1 MASRAV
7 ATQQQGGEVA
17 QQSRNPLVHFRGQL
31 ETRANEFK
39 MVLPAHI
46 TPEKFQRTI
55 LTAVQADPDL
65 LKADRQSL
73 VLACMKAAQDGLLP
87 DKREAALVIFSTRQ
101 KDASGQWVSVK
112 QVQYMPMVFGL
123 RKKILQSGEISSI
136 ETNVVYRAEVEAGA
150 FIFEAGT
157 EAMLRHR
164 PMLELTEEETAD
176 DQIVAAY
183 SVAVMKDGTKSFEVM
198 RRSEINKVREK
209 SQTGALKDRFGKDRT
224 PSGPWVD
231 WFGEMARKTVMR
243 RHSKTLPMSGDLLDI
258 EARDEEIAARSATA
272 LMGSVEA
279 DEARALPPTRE
290 EVENRA
296 EHDGWVARFEA
307 GEVLYTEE
315 AAKFISRL
323 ERLYPDLHARAMAAI
338 PSYDPHT
345 GEVDEDTARALD
357 AQTYAAA
364 EGRSDE
370 EHGDQHPGDDD
381 DAPHPFATL
390 AASLKARAE
399 RAETIIDLGNI
410 EAELG
415 KHRDAAPADLVE
427 AVDQAISERAAAL
440 KGGK

>member
-17 QQSRNPLVHFRGQL
+17 QQQTNPLLKFRGQL
-31 ETRANEFK
+31 DQRASEFK

-65 LKADRQSL
+65 LRADRQSL

-164 PMLELTEEETAD
+164 PMLELSEEETAD

-243 RHSKTLPMSGDLLDI
+243 RHSKTLPMSGDLLDV

-279 DEARALPPTRE
+279 DAPAAIASVPPTRE
-290 EVENRA
+290 QVSF
-296 EHDGWVARFEA
+296 D
-307 GEVLYTEE
+307 
-315 AAKFISRL
+315 
-323 ERLYPDLHARAMAAI
+323 PD
-338 PSYDPHT
+338 T
-345 GEVDEDTARALD
+345 GEIDEDTARALD
-357 AQTYAAA
+357 AQTYAEA
-364 EGRSDE
+364 EGRTDE
-370 EHGDQHPGDDD
+370 QHGDQHDGAED
-381 DAPHPFATL
+381 HPFAAIARDL
-390 AASLKARAE
+390 QARAE
-399 RAETIIDLGNI
+399 RAETIIDLGNV
-410 EAELG
+410 ETELG

-427 AVDQAISERAAAL
+427 AVDRAISERAAAL

>member
-17 QQSRNPLVHFRGQL
+17 QQQTSPLLKFRGQL
-31 ETRANEFK
+31 DQRAKEFK

-101 KDASGQWVSVK
+101 KDATGQWVSVK

-209 SQTGALKDRFGKDRT
+209 SQTGALKDRFGKERT

-258 EARDEEIAARSATA
+258 EAHDEEISARSATA

-279 DEARALPPTRE
+279 DAPTAAPVPPTRDQ
-290 EVENRA
+290 V
-296 EHDGWVARFEA
+296 G
-307 GEVLYTEE
+307 
-315 AAKFISRL
+315 
-323 ERLYPDLHARAMAAI
+323 
-338 PSYDPHT
+338 YDPDT

-364 EGRSDE
+364 EGRTDE

-415 KHRDAAPADLVE
+415 THRDAAPADLVE